1 MLADIYQHTTTKKLD
16 MIYRILLQL
25 ALCRAALSLSLP
37 FQQFQRQ
44 LIRSAAASAV
54 IVATTSLPISSAHAA
69 DEVIQINV
77 DVPALIQIAKD
88 NQDLA
93 LKLAQQTAGAVKITN
108 YPKSYSN
115 LFNFARDVAAG
126 DVFVQINGF
135 PIDVSL
141 LSEKGAIDVDVSTE
155 VGDVSVTFSSD
166 FLPKLPFLSKRTISS
181 NGAVLDTTS
190 GSRSNDNNDDAAST
204 KTSVRTRAAAA
215 IQSTKDVPNVS
226 ILDQPFF
233 LDPFQQKWTN
243 QQVLGTT
250 SLGLGVAYASSYAYY
265 IKSIEEEEMA
275 AAAKKKNA
283 AANNKAKVVTTP
295 VKVTPPVAPV
305 AVTVESPVD
314 VVQETNDLQSDAVN
328 AVVKPTT
335 KSTATTTDRNTEPVQ
350 KSGRWFR
357 FWNREN

>member
-1 MLADIYQHTTTKKLD
+1 

-25 ALCRAALSLSLP
+25 ALCRAALSLTLP
-37 FQQFQRQ
+37 FQQLQRQ
-44 LIRSAAASAV
+44 LMRSAAASAV
-54 IVATTSLPISSAHAA
+54 LVATTSLPISSAHAA

-77 DVPALIQIAKD
+77 NVPALIQIAKD

-115 LFNFARDVAAG
+115 IFNFARDVAAG

-190 GSRSNDNNDDAAST
+190 GSRSNDKNDDVAST

-283 AANNKAKVVTTP
+283 AANNKAKVVTTTP
-295 VKVTPPVAPV
+295 VKVTSPVAPV

>member
-16 MIYRILLQL
+16 MIYRILLHL
-25 ALCRAALSLSLP
+25 ALCRAALSLTLP

-77 DVPALIQIAKD
+77 NVPALIQIAKD

-115 LFNFARDVAAG
+115 IFNFARDVAAG

-190 GSRSNDNNDDAAST
+190 GSRSNDKNDDVAPT

-275 AAAKKKNA
+275 TAAKKKNA
-283 AANNKAKVVTTP
+283 AANNKAKVVATP

-328 AVVKPTT
+328 AVVK
-335 KSTATTTDRNTEPVQ
+335 STATTTDRNTEPVQ

>member
-1 MLADIYQHTTTKKLD
+1 

-54 IVATTSLPISSAHAA
+54 FVATSSLPISSAHAAAA

-77 DVPALIQIAKD
+77 DVPTLLQIAKD

-93 LKLAQQTAGAVKITN
+93 LKLAQQTAGAIKITN
-108 YPKSYSN
+108 YPQSYSN
-115 LFNFARDVAAG
+115 IFNFARDVAAG

-141 LSEKGAIDVDVSTE
+141 LSEKGAIDVDVSTQ

-166 FLPKLPFLSKRTISS
+166 YLPKLPFLSKRTISS
-181 NGAVLDTTS
+181 NVAVLDT
-190 GSRSNDNNDDAAST
+190 SRSRSDENDDDASP
-204 KTSVRTRAAAA
+204 KKPVRTRTATA
-215 IQSTKDVPNVS
+215 IQSATDVPNLS
-226 ILDQPFF
+226 IFDQPFF
-233 LDPFQQKWTN
+233 LDPFEQKWTN

-265 IKSIEEEEMA
+265 VKSLEEEEMA
-275 AAAKKKNA
+275 ATAKKKNA
-283 AANNKAKVVTTP
+283 AANKVKVVAP
-295 VKVTPPVAPV
+295 PVTPPVKVAPPIAPA
-305 AVTVESPVD
+305 AVTVESSMD
-314 VVQETNDLQSDAVN
+314 VVQKANNAQSNAAN
-328 AVVKPTT
+328 AVVEPPT
-335 KSTATTTDRNTEPVQ
+335 KSTATTTGRNTEPVQ

-357 FWNREN
+357 FWKREN